1 MKPEGPGGPNGD
13 HRAADGF
20 IRAYRARFPEYHLA
34 WSIFFVSHMSDL
46 RRQMGDL
53 DDALLLAAFGLGPVG
68 QRARFARG
76 QGRSR
81 DARKGQDGPADA
93 ATNAQRLA
101 DLTGIPRETV
111 RRKLEA
117 FRRRGWVEQAEDR
130 TWRLAFDGSGSAL
143 VATDLAEA
151 NAALLDRLA
160 RLIAEFDRL
169 EREGLG

>member
-1 MKPEGPGGPNGD
+1 MRQRGS
-13 HRAADGF
+13 RATT
-20 IRAYRARFPEYHLA
+20 
-34 WSIFFVSHMSDL
+34 STN
-46 RRQMGDL
+46 
-53 DDALLLAAFGLGPVG
+53 
-68 QRARFARG
+68 FA
-76 QGRSR
+76 
-81 DARKGQDGPADA
+81 
-93 ATNAQRLA
+93 
-101 DLTGIPRETV
+101 RETV

-130 TWRLAFDGSGSAL
+130 TWRLAFDGNGSAL